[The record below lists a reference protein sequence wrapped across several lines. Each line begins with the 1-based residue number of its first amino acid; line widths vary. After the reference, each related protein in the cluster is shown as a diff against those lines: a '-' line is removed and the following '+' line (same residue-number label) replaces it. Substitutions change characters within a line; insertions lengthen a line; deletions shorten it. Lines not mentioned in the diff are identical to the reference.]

1 MKQSNNNKKSRDVT
15 AFLYERLSRDDNMD
29 GESYSIRNQKKLLIK
44 VAKEKG
50 YTNLVHFFDDG
61 ISGVTMDRPGFAD
74 MIQQLEQ
81 GKAAAVFV
89 KDLSRLG
96 RNYIEVGRLTEEFF
110 PNHDIRLVA
119 VSDNIDTDEGEN
131 ELAPIRNLFNEW
143 YARDISK
150 KRRISNKIKGNAGE
164 PMGQPPY
171 GYIKDPENPKRW
183 IVDEEAAQVVRR
195 IYRMTLEGVGTEQ
208 IAAKLEEDGIL
219 TPRAYWHSKGINR
232 PGKVKD
238 LLPTHWNSSSVIKML
253 SVQEYCGDIL
263 NFKTYSK
270 SYKNKKRLENDRENW
285 AIFKDV
291 HEPIIE
297 RAVFE
302 QVQQKRGK
310 MRKRQAKDGER
321 SMFSGLLVC
330 ADCGSN
336 LHFHFNQGNPEI
348 KYFNCSNYKGNRG
361 TCGSTHYVRVDFLEQ
376 VVLGEIRRL
385 TKYAGLYEDDFLKEV
400 IGHSRQAEET
410 ERRLKEKELKSLL
423 ARDDELDGLF
433 ERIYEDNVSGKLSD
447 DRFAKMSRRYEEEQ
461 KELSE
466 KKKKLRSE
474 IEKQSSRATSTDMFV
489 SIVRK
494 YTRARKL
501 TPRMLNELVEKIEV
515 YNAEKIDGEWVQRLR
530 IHYNCVGEM
539 NIPNEPA
546 LPIPAVT
553 VNTRKG
559 VFVSYTTD
567 DSPAV

>member
-29 GESYSIRNQKKLLIK
+29 GESYSIGNQKKLLIK

-110 PNHDIRLVA
+110 PNHDSRLVA

-171 GYIKDPENPKRW
+171 GYVKDPENPKRW

-238 LLPTHWNSSSVIKML
+238 LPPTHWNSSSVIKML

-400 IGHSRQAEET
+400 IGHSRQAEEA

-466 KKKKLRSE
+466 KIKKLRSE
-474 IEKQSSRATSTDMFV
+474 IEKQSSRAASTDMFV

-567 DSPAV
+567 DRPAV

>member
-29 GESYSIRNQKKLLIK
+29 GESYSIGNQKKLLIK

-183 IVDEEAAQVVRR
+183 IVDEEAAQIVRR

-208 IAAKLEEDGIL
+208 IAAKLEEDGVL

-238 LLPTHWNSSSVIKML
+238 LPPTHWNSSSVIKML

-466 KKKKLRSE
+466 KIKKLRSE

-567 DSPAV
+567 DRPAI

>member
-1 MKQSNNNKKSRDVT
+1 MRQSNNRKSRAVT
-15 AFLYERLSRDDNMD
+15 AFLYERLSRDDNLE
-29 GESYSIRNQKKLLIK
+29 GESYSIGNQKKLLTK

-50 YTNLVHFFDDG
+50 YTNLVHFLDDG
-61 ISGVTMDRPGFAD
+61 ISGVTMDRPGFND
-74 MIQQLEQ
+74 MMEQLAA

-110 PNHDIRLVA
+110 PEHDIRLVA
-119 VSDNIDTDEGEN
+119 VSDNIDTAEGEN

-164 PMGQPPY
+164 PMGPPPY
-171 GYIKDPENPKRW
+171 GYKKDPDDPKRW

-195 IYRMTLEGVGTEQ
+195 VFRMTLDGYGTEQ
-208 IAAKLEEDGIL
+208 IATIFSEEKIL
-219 TPRAYWHSKGINR
+219 TPIAYWREKGVNR
-232 PGKVKD
+232 PGKSK
-238 LLPTHWNSSSVIKML
+238 LRGPYMWNSSTITHIL
-253 SVQEYCGDIL
+253 SLQEYCGDIL

-270 SYKNKKRLENDRENW
+270 SYKNKKRLANDRENW
-285 AIFKDV
+285 VIFQDV

-310 MRKRQAKDGER
+310 IRKRRTHEGER
-321 SMFSGLLVC
+321 NMFSGLLVC
-330 ADCGSN
+330 ADCGHN
-336 LHFHFNQGNPEI
+336 LHFHFNQGNPDI

-361 TCGSTHYVRVDFLEQ
+361 TCTSTHYVRVDFLEQ

-385 TKYAGLYEDDFLKEV
+385 TKFASQFEDEFVKAV
-400 IGHSRQAEET
+400 IGHSQQAEAT
-410 ERRLKEKELKSLL
+410 DRKLKEKELKALQ
-423 ARDDELDGLF
+423 ARDEELDGLF

-447 DRFAKMSRRYEEEQ
+447 DRFARMSRRYEEEQ
-461 KELSE
+461 KELAE
-466 KKKKLRSE
+466 KIKALRAK
-474 IEKQSSRATSTDMFV
+474 IDKQNSQSMTTDMFI
-489 SIVRK
+489 SLVRK

-501 TPRMLNELVEKIEV
+501 TPRMLNELIEKIEV
-515 YNAEKIDGEWVQRLR
+515 FNAEKVDGVWEQRLR
-530 IHYNCVGEM
+530 IHYNCVGAIE
-539 NIPNEPA
+539 IPDLIPLPA
-546 LPIPAVT
+546 PEVS

-559 VFVSYTTD
+559 VVVNYAPSTI
-567 DSPAV
+567 AG

>member
-29 GESYSIRNQKKLLIK
+29 GESYSIGNQKKLLTK

-208 IAAKLEEDGIL
+208 IAAKFEEDGVL

-238 LLPTHWNSSSVIKML
+238 LPPTHWNSSSVIKML

-466 KKKKLRSE
+466 KIKKLRSE

-567 DSPAV
+567 DRPAV

>member
-1 MKQSNNNKKSRDVT
+1 MRKKYNTPHRSRVVKTRLSEKEYADFT
-15 AFLYERLSRDDNMD
+15 ERLAP
-29 GESYSIRNQKKLLIK
+29 Y
-44 VAKEKG
+44 
-50 YTNLVHFFDDG
+50 G
-61 ISGVTMDRPGFAD
+61 ISQSEFLRQAIRRATIRPVIHVSAVND
-74 MIQQLEQ
+74 ELL
-81 GKAAAVFV
+81 AA
-89 KDLSRLG
+89 
-96 RNYIEVGRLTEEFF
+96 VGRLAAEYGR
-110 PNHDIRLVA
+110 I
-119 VSDNIDTDEGEN
+119 GG
-131 ELAPIRNLFNEW
+131 NLN
-143 YARDISK
+143 
-150 KRRISNKIKGNAGE
+150 
-164 PMGQPPY
+164 
-171 GYIKDPENPKRW
+171 
-183 IVDEEAAQVVRR
+183 
-195 IYRMTLEGVGTEQ
+195 Q
-208 IAAKLEEDGIL
+208 IARYLNEYGAPYNALSGEV
-219 TPRAYWHSKGINR
+219 RAAIS
-232 PGKVKD
+232 D
-238 LLPTHWNSSSVIKML
+238 LAALK
-253 SVQEYCGDIL
+253 YCGDIL

-466 KKKKLRSE
+466 KIKKLRSE
-474 IEKQSSRATSTDMFV
+474 IEKQNSRATSTDMFV

-567 DSPAV
+567 DRPAV

>member
-29 GESYSIRNQKKLLIK
+29 GESYSIGNQKKLLTK

-238 LLPTHWNSSSVIKML
+238 LPPTHWNSSSVIKML

-302 QVQQKRGK
+302 QVQQKRGR

-433 ERIYEDNVSGKLSD
+433 ERIYEDNVSGKISD
-447 DRFAKMSRRYEEEQ
+447 ERFSRMSRRYEDEQ
-461 KELSE
+461 KELTE
-466 KKKKLRSE
+466 KIKQLRSE
-474 IEKQSSRATSTDMFV
+474 IEKQSSRTMTTDMFI
-489 SIVRK
+489 SLVRK
-494 YTRARKL
+494 YTRAKKL

-515 YNAEKIDGEWVQRLR
+515 FNAEKVNGVWEQRLR
-530 IHYNCVGEM
+530 IHYNCVGTIE
-539 NIPNEPA
+539 IPSA
-546 LPIPAVT
+546 LPLPTPDVS

-559 VFVSYTTD
+559 VVVNYAPCD
-567 DSPAV
+567 VAI

>member
-1 MKQSNNNKKSRDVT
+1 MKQSNANKKSRDVT

-29 GESYSIRNQKKLLIK
+29 GESYSIGNQKKLLTK

-164 PMGQPPY
+164 PMGQPPD

-238 LLPTHWNSSSVIKML
+238 LPPTHWNSSSVIKML
-253 SVQEYCGDIL
+253 SVQEYCGDLL
-263 NFKTYSK
+263 NFKTYST

-466 KKKKLRSE
+466 KIKKLRSE

-567 DSPAV
+567 DRPAV